1 MDGQF
6 LLISTVMVWS
16 GSTGLYLERLRPLH
30 AREKCPPS
38 TPVRQPSLAG
48 SAEKF
53 VPVSGPSETSP
64 MAPGRTELGQKLLA
78 PDILLHGRC

>member
-1 MDGQF
+1 MASFAYLNCDG
-6 LLISTVMVWS
+6 
-16 GSTGLYLERLRPLH
+16 LEWIDRVVFGAASSAAR
-30 AREKCPPS
+30 AREVSPPS
-38 TPVRQPSLAG
+38 PVRQPSLAG

>member
-30 AREKCPPS
+30 ARERSVP
-38 TPVRQPSLAG
+38 PVRQPSLAG
-48 SAEKF
+48 KF
-53 VPVSGPSETSP
+53 VPVSRPSETSP
-64 MAPGRTELGQKLLA
+64 MAAGRTETFG
-78 PDILLHGRC
+78 P